1 MMEAIEVR
9 TTTTA
14 AIAVVGVSRHGGR
27 RQLLHRVS
35 FSVAP
40 GELVAVAGGSGAGK
54 TTLLETMAGL
64 RAPSEGT
71 VLHDGVPVAAGTPA
85 AARVGYVPQDD
96 IIHRDLPLRRTL
108 RYAAGLRLP
117 AGTTAAAADRI
128 VDETLRTL
136 DLADREGVRVGV
148 LSGGQRKR
156 ASIAVELLTR
166 PRVLF
171 LDEPTSGL
179 DPSTSAE
186 LLAVLRRLTEHGV
199 TVVLTTHDP
208 TDIEACDRV
217 VFLARNGHL
226 AFAGT
231 PADAKAY
238 FEVDHLSH
246 VYRALADLTS
256 PPTWAEPMPDLA
268 AAPAARATPPRTTVG
283 PFRQWALLCR
293 RSIDVM
299 VRNRLT
305 LAVLL
310 GSPALVTAMMV
321 VLFRAGS
328 FGSPGD
334 GAPGPTQLVFWIA
347 FDGFFF
353 GLTYGLLQIVG
364 EGPVF
369 RRERFA
375 GLSPGAYV
383 LAKVA
388 VLTPLLALV
397 AAVLLGALRV
407 LDRLPALGW
416 PTFLALFFTL
426 LLESMAALALG
437 LLVSAAVADAAQ
449 ATLALPMMCFPQV
462 LFAGAIV
469 PVHQMA
475 LPGRVIS
482 LAMANRWAFEALG
495 RILPIE
501 ATTDGPVPIAYS
513 GAFSGSA
520 LTGWLVLAAT
530 ATALTGV
537 TVALLGRRS

>member
-1 MMEAIEVR
+1 MMQTIEHR
-9 TTTTA
+9 TAT
-14 AIAVVGVSRHGGR
+14 IPAVAVMGVSRHTAE

-64 RAPSEGT
+64 RPASEGT
-71 VLHDGVPVAAGTPA
+71 VLHAGVSVAAGSRA
-85 AARVGYVPQDD
+85 AARVGFVPQED

-117 AGTTAAAADRI
+117 AGTSAAEADRV

-136 DLADREGVRVGV
+136 DLADRADVPVAV

-166 PRVLF
+166 PSLLF

-179 DPSTSAE
+179 DPATSAE
-186 LLAVLRRLTEHGV
+186 LLASLRRLSSQGV

-208 TDIEACDRV
+208 ADIDACDRV
-217 VFLARNGHL
+217 VFLARDGYLAFSGSPDAAREHFGVSHL
-226 AFAGT
+226 A
-231 PADAKAY
+231 
-238 FEVDHLSH
+238 L
-246 VYRALADLTS
+246 VYRLLARRTS
-256 PPTWAEPMPDLA
+256 PPKWSESPPDLDGPRPLP
-268 AAPAARATPPRTTVG
+268 AAPPPTVR
-283 PFRQWALLCR
+283 PVRQWALLCR
-293 RSIDVM
+293 RSADVM

-321 VLFRAGS
+321 VLFRART
-328 FGSPGD
+328 FTRPGPD
-334 GAPGPTQLVFWIA
+334 PAGPTQLVFWLA
-347 FDGFFF
+347 FAGFFF

-364 EGPVF
+364 EMAVF

-375 GLSPGAYV
+375 GLDVRAYV
-383 LAKVA
+383 LAKMT

-397 AAVLLGALRV
+397 AAVLLGALRA
-407 LDRLPALGW
+407 LDRLPSLGW
-416 PTFLALFFTL
+416 STYAALFATL
-426 LLESMAALALG
+426 LVESVAALALG

-449 ATLALPMMCFPQV
+449 ATLALPMVCFPQV

-469 PVHQMA
+469 PVTQMA
-475 LPGRVIS
+475 LPGRAIS
-482 LAMANRWAFEALG
+482 VAMANRWAFEALG
-495 RILPIE
+495 RLLPF
-501 ATTDGPVPIAYS
+501 DGGPAGASPGPQA
-513 GAFSGSA
+513 GAFSGPAS
-520 LTGWLVLAAT
+520 TGWIVLAGTALVLTAAT
-530 ATALTGV
+530 M
-537 TVALLGRRS
+537 ALLRRRA